1 MKALRICTLIV
12 AAGCVTAP
20 VVFGQ
25 RVMGGGARDF
35 GNSQMAKIFGNQAFT
50 ATADVTINDK
60 SRPEPMQMESTYA
73 VLNGNLRTETDMTAI
88 KGLSMPPQVLA
99 QVKQMGMD
107 RTISI
112 YRSDKKLSYLIY
124 GTQGLLPNQPD
135 GHAANGQD

>member
-1 MKALRICTLIV
+1 
-12 AAGCVTAP
+12 
-20 VVFGQ
+20 
-25 RVMGGGARDF
+25 
-35 GNSQMAKIFGNQAFT
+35 
-50 ATADVTINDK
+50 
-60 SRPEPMQMESTYA
+60 MESTYA

-124 GTQGLLPNQPD
+124 PGTQGLLPNQPD
-135 GHAANGQD
+135 GHAANRQDRPEQAGEHCDWQGNRGRPSLRQNQGHLYHR